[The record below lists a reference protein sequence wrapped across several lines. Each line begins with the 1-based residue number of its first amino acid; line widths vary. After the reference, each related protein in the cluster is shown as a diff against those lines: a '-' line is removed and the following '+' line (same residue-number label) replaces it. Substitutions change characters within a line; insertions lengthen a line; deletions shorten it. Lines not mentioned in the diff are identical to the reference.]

1 MSPAKFHNREA
12 FVSASKNLSIFY
24 AQKRRWRCRSPPP
37 VSEFQTKFRNSEDT
51 TKAYNK
57 AREERKWRLWK
68 EAEEKQLRE
77 LGVSEE
83 KIAQLRAYDWEMF
96 NSDRRYY
103 EHHAEGGDYLEL
115 LAASEE
121 EPDAKTVSDFLNGI
135 DSPVLFR
142 LLSETDPITILIALR
157 RSQGK
162 SFAEISLEIGLSEN
176 TAHRR
181 WTRLKEKIKKSL

>member
-12 FVSASKNLSIFY
+12 FVSASKDLSIFY

-51 TKAYNK
+51 TMAYNK
-57 AREERKWRLWK
+57 ASEERKWRLWK

-103 EHHAEGGDYLEL
+103 EHHAEGGDYLEQ

-121 EPDAKTVSDFLNGI
+121 EPDAKTVSDFLSGI

>member
-1 MSPAKFHNREA
+1 M
-12 FVSASKNLSIFY
+12 
-24 AQKRRWRCRSPPP
+24 
-37 VSEFQTKFRNSEDT
+37 
-51 TKAYNK
+51 AYNK
-57 AREERKWRLWK
+57 ASEERKWRLWK

-121 EPDAKTVSDFLNGI
+121 EPDAKTVSDFLSSI

-162 SFAEISLEIGLSEN
+162 SFAEISREIGLSEN

-181 WTRLKEKIKKSL
+181 WTRLKKYAVRQFRTAKYSGSYQMKMSINSLVPCLSIQQLKSVMMPLYKRFRES

>member
-1 MSPAKFHNREA
+1 M
-12 FVSASKNLSIFY
+12 
-24 AQKRRWRCRSPPP
+24 
-37 VSEFQTKFRNSEDT
+37 
-51 TKAYNK
+51 AYNK
-57 AREERKWRLWK
+57 ASEERKWRLWK

-103 EHHAEGGDYLEL
+103 EHHAEGGDYLEH

-121 EPDAKTVSDFLNGI
+121 ESDAKTVSDFLSGI

-162 SFAEISLEIGLSEN
+162 SMDIRLNGMKKYLKKLWN
-176 TAHRR
+176 
-181 WTRLKEKIKKSL
+181 RLKTLKSMQMYLQMHQNLQKQRFISMLQVQVQF

>member
-12 FVSASKNLSIFY
+12 FVSVSKDLSIFY

-37 VSEFQTKFRNSEDT
+37 VSEFQTKFRNLEDT
-51 TKAYNK
+51 TMAYNK
-57 AREERKWRLWK
+57 ASEERKWRLWK

-121 EPDAKTVSDFLNGI
+121 EPDAKTVSDFLSGI

>member
-37 VSEFQTKFRNSEDT
+37 VSEFQTKFRNSDDT
-51 TKAYNK
+51 TMAYTKASH
-57 AREERKWRLWK
+57 ESKWRLWTA
-68 EAEEKQLRE
+68 AEEKQLRE

-103 EHHAEGGDYLEL
+103 EHHAEGGDYLEQ

-121 EPDAKTVSDFLNGI
+121 APDVKTVSAFLSGI

>member
-1 MSPAKFHNREA
+1 M
-12 FVSASKNLSIFY
+12 
-24 AQKRRWRCRSPPP
+24 
-37 VSEFQTKFRNSEDT
+37 
-51 TKAYNK
+51 AYNK
-57 AREERKWRLWK
+57 ASEERKWRLWK

-115 LAASEE
+115 LAAAEE
-121 EPDAKTVSDFLNGI
+121 EPDAKTVSDFLSGI